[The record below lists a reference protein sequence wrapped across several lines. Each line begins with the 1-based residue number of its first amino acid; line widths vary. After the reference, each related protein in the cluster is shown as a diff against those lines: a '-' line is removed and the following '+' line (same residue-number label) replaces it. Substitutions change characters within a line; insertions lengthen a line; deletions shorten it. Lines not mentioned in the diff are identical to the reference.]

1 MKRMRQ
7 VKASVWVSMVV
18 GLAVL
23 SCVMVI
29 GSRVLADVP
38 GRPSPA
44 GPDGTG
50 TSVPNP
56 GNQQQELPNI
66 TFPAPY
72 NIFEF
77 VVTCMACH
85 GGLIDQSAGHG
96 GNWGGSNMASAT
108 RDPIFRA
115 NQLIVNHSLKKAGD
129 GDGAGNLCFRCH
141 SPNGWLS
148 GRFDPKLGA
157 MADGSDII
165 QSIVL
170 STDNEGV
177 QCEQC
182 HRAVG
187 AVTMQR
193 PDLNLADPV
202 WNMLSGLYDWPHL
215 GSAFPHG
222 PTAGNPF
229 GDATLQYHDGMSYGA
244 KYGGNVELSFSDSP
258 LSGFYTG
265 QTYGT
270 YPFWF
275 TGFIQPPPP
284 GMPSTNDLG
293 DVLAWNPDGSL
304 SFVFEAGVTPDALW
318 GAVSP
323 EHSTREN
330 LFVKSAELCGACH
343 DVTVP
348 VKNHGM
354 PEQRTYTEWKY
365 SQFSTNGTRCQDCHM
380 PTMKH
385 EFTDN
390 ALVSFNVDPTVGG
403 WYPYARDRNPY
414 GGTAFHKFAGANRD
428 LPKVMKILYPEMDL
442 EVIGAPTG
450 HDPVIFPGMLTDRG
464 PMFDRH
470 IRNTHI
476 SLRDAVSAQITSG
489 PTQTAPGVY
498 QVTVRVTNN
507 AGHKVPSGYPDGRR
521 MWINLVVNDAAQNV
535 VYRSGHYDPA
545 TAQLYNDATMAGL
558 TRALSNQIDATA
570 GNKVMIYERKTGAS
584 NGDGT
589 FSMSFSLLNEQIVFD
604 NRIPPAGFSYADYS
618 VNGAKFMT
626 YTGTEAAAIPV
637 EEPLRYTQNFDEVT
651 YTFNAPAGSVLSAR
665 AEVLHQ
671 TLPREFMEHL
681 KTSLNALE
689 DDPAIGTTP
698 RPQGGPNILDPNY
711 PLTPTFLS
719 DSILQTTGE
728 DFFTLTDLAGNP
740 LRDNWAGVA
749 YAAWVL
755 SDRGAPYVMA
765 AADTT
770 VAAAPA
776 APATVTVIQPI
787 DPATGVIDPNAQFIS
802 WSPVVGADGYIV
814 WIRYGTDTSA
824 PADPVYP
831 LTASWD
837 RLALV
842 HAPEASLLNL
852 ALNPGKTFQ
861 YKVQAFN
868 AAGAGAESE
877 VVLAQTAAGQPLPP
891 TGLRV
896 TGVTAS
902 TVSLAWYDEADNETD
917 FVIQRQ
923 DVPLD
928 TTQVLPPFVTIATIP
943 SATPGAAFGANVF
956 TDTGLLSGRTYNYQ
970 VAAQNAFGLSGW
982 TVPPV
987 AATTLGPPPPPTNLT
1002 ATAINASQVN
1012 LNWTDNTIN
1021 ELSFQIE
1028 RATNAAFTGTI
1039 ARFAVGA
1046 NITTYSDTTVAAA
1059 TTYHYRVRAHT
1070 NLQDSNWSVPAV
1082 VITPPVAPAA
1092 PTGLT
1097 ATPSPLSDQPPTVT
1111 LDWTDNAINE
1121 DGFRI
1126 ERALDAGF
1134 TTGFTTFT
1142 LNTPNATT
1150 FIDTTV
1156 GPKTTYFYR
1165 AIAFNASGDSTPS
1178 NTASAVTPGEIPQAP
1193 SNLRVMLRTS
1203 TTVTLGWQDNAD
1215 NELGFYIERSLD
1227 GIAWARI
1234 ATVGANVATYRNTG
1248 LARRTTYHYR
1258 VQAFNADGV
1267 TEYTAPVVTQTR

>member
-1 MKRMRQ
+1 MKRMRH
-7 VKASVWVSMVV
+7 VKTSVWVGVV
-18 GLAVL
+18 VCLTVL
-23 SCVMVI
+23 SCFMAI

-44 GPDGTG
+44 GPDGSG

-96 GNWGGSNMASAT
+96 ANWAGSNMASAT

-115 NQLIVNHSLKKAGD
+115 NQLIVNHSLKRAGA

-157 MADGSDII
+157 AADGSDII

-193 PDLNLADPV
+193 LDLNPADPV
-202 WNMLSGLYDWPHL
+202 WNMLSGLYDWPHA
-215 GSAFPHG
+215 GNPFPQG
-222 PTAGNPF
+222 PTFGNPF

-330 LFVKSAELCGACH
+330 LFVKSPEFCGSCH

-348 VKNHGM
+348 VQDHGM

-365 SQFSTNGTRCQDCHM
+365 SQFSANGTRCQDCHM

-403 WYPYARDRNPY
+403 WYPYARDRNAY

-428 LPKVMKILYPEMDL
+428 LPKVMKVLYPEIDL

-450 HDPVIFPGMLTDRG
+450 HDPVVFPGMLTDRG

-489 PTQTAPGVY
+489 PTETTPGMY

-521 MWINLVVNDAAQNV
+521 MWISLVVKDPVQNV

-558 TRALSNQIDATA
+558 TRALSTQIDATT
-570 GNKVMIYERKTGAS
+570 GNKVMIYERKTGTA

-589 FSMSFSLLNEQIVFD
+589 FNMSFSLLNEQILFD
-604 NRIPPAGFSYADYS
+604 NRIPPAGFTYADYS

-626 YTGTEAAAIPV
+626 YTGTESAAVPSEIAS
-637 EEPLRYTQNFDEVT
+637 RYPEGQNWDEVT
-651 YTFNAPAGSVLSAR
+651 YTFNAPPGSVLSAR

-681 KTSLNALE
+681 KISLNALE
-689 DDPAIGTTP
+689 DDPAIGATP

-765 AADTT
+765 AADTAVAT
-770 VAAAPA
+770 VPA

-814 WIRYGTDTSA
+814 WIRYGTDTSTA
-824 PADPVYP
+824 TDPVYP

-837 RLALV
+837 RLSV
-842 HAPEASLLNL
+842 VQAPEASVLNL

-868 AAGAGAESE
+868 AAGVGADSE
-877 VVLAQTAAGQPLPP
+877 VVVAQTAAGQPLPP

-970 VAAQNAFGLSGW
+970 VAAQNGFGLSGW

-987 AATTLGPPPPPTNLT
+987 AATTTGPPPAPTNLT
-1002 ATAINASQVN
+1002 ATVVNAFQVD
-1012 LNWTDNTIN
+1012 LSWTDNTIN

-1046 NITTYSDTTVAAA
+1046 NSTTYSDTTAQPA
-1059 TTYHYRVRAHT
+1059 TTYYFRVRAHA
-1070 NLQDSNWSVPAV
+1070 NLQDSNWSTTASVT
-1082 VITPPVAPAA
+1082 TPQAPPAA
-1092 PTGLT
+1092 PSGLT
-1097 ATPSPLSDQPPTVT
+1097 ATASPLSDQPPTVT
-1111 LDWTDNAINE
+1111 LTWTDNATNE
-1121 DGFRI
+1121 QGFAI
-1126 ERALDAGF
+1126 ERANG
-1134 TTGFTTFT
+1134 TGVFVEIARVGANVTTF
-1142 LNTPNATT
+1142 LNT
-1150 FIDTTV
+1150 TV
-1156 GPKTTYFYR
+1156 QPKTTYTYR
-1165 AIAFNASGDSTPS
+1165 VRAFNIAGFSLYSS
-1178 NTASAVTPGEIPQAP
+1178 QATAITPGEIPEAP
-1193 SNLRVMLRTS
+1193 SNLA
-1203 TTVTLGWQDNAD
+1203 VTRITRDSIRIRWNDNSN
-1215 NELGFYIERSLD
+1215 NEQGFYVERSLN
-1227 GIAWARI
+1227 GVNWTRVRTNAR
-1234 ATVGANVATYRNTG
+1234 NDFNWNNTG
-1248 LARRTTYHYR
+1248 LARRRTYFYR

-1267 TEYTAPVVTQTR
+1267 TAYTNVVSATTL